1 MNFFNLMI
9 WSLEAIE
16 NKIDKCNYL
25 RMCMRKALWHK
36 TDDKMGKVFPI
47 HITDKANLSSI

>member
-1 MNFFNLMI
+1 MI